1 MALPCEVSAGQF
13 SVRGISL
20 GGVQTCLQV
29 PQLDLLFDCGHC
41 PRSLAGTSRLFLS
54 HGHADH
60 AGGVIGILSLR
71 ELCSAPRPLEI
82 YSPQAMT
89 EPIERIIEAYVSMEQ
104 APYRYELAAVQP
116 GDEIPVGQRR
126 FVRPFL
132 SDHVIQ
138 TLGYTAWERVKKLK
152 AEFLGHVG
160 RDIARLKMAGEDIF
174 DVIER
179 PLVSYPADT
188 RIEVLDA
195 QPHLL
200 QSSVLILEATYL
212 DDRKT
217 PAQCT
222 KHGHVHLDQILERA
236 DTFENEHL
244 VLTHFSQ
251 SYRPEDCHA
260 IVQARC
266 AGKLRPQVHVMAP
279 ASGSWPG

>member
-1 MALPCEVSAGQF
+1 VALPCEVRAGQF
-13 SVRGISL
+13 TVRGISL

-29 PQLDLLFDCGHC
+29 PQLDLIFDCGHC

-60 AGGVIGILSLR
+60 AGGLISILSLR
-71 ELCSAPRPLEI
+71 ELCSAPRPLQI
-82 YSPQAMT
+82 YASESMAD
-89 EPIERIIEAYVSMEQ
+89 PIERVIAAYVSMEQ
-104 APYRYELAAVQP
+104 APYRYDLTAVQP
-116 GDEIPVGQRR
+116 GDEIPLGQRR
-126 FVRPFL
+126 FVRPFR

-138 TLGYTAWERVKKLK
+138 TLGYTAWERVRKLK
-152 AEFLGHVG
+152 PEFLGRPG
-160 RDIARLKMAGEDIF
+160 REIARLKIDGEPIF
-174 DVIER
+174 DELER

-188 RIEVLDA
+188 RIEVLDS

-200 QSSVLILEATYL
+200 RASVLILEATYI

-236 DTFENEHL
+236 DTFENEHI

-251 SYRPEDCHA
+251 AYRPEDCHA
-260 IVQARC
+260 IVQERC
-266 AGKLRPQVHVMAP
+266 QGKLRPQVHVMAP